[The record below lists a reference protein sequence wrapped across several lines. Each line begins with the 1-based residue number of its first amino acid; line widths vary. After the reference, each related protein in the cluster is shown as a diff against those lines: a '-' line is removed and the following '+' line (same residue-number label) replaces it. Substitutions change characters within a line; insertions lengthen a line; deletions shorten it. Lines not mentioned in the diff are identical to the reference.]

1 MDRDAIELQGPIGR
15 LHSPRLLEKTAV
27 ITGAG
32 SGIGRASALLFAA
45 EGASVAVVDI
55 DPARAGAV
63 AAEVRTMGGRAIALV
78 GDVGRAMDATGIV
91 DEAMRAFG
99 HIDIL
104 FSNAGIGSVS
114 ESIEALGEPEWDR
127 VIDVNLKATYLL
139 CRAVVPQMKDGG
151 GGAILVTGSE
161 MGVVADPRSPAYNAS
176 KGGLHLLMKSMAVNL
191 IQHNIRVNAVCP
203 GLTDTPLMQD
213 AIAGSADPDE
223 ARARFD
229 RRAPIGR
236 MAQPVEIAQAAL
248 FLVSDE
254 ASFVVGATL
263 MVDGGFTAL

>member
-1 MDRDAIELQGPIGR
+1 M
-15 LHSPRLLEKTAV
+15 
-27 ITGAG
+27 
-32 SGIGRASALLFAA
+32 LFAS

-55 DPARAGAV
+55 DPGRSGAV
-63 AAEVRTMGGRAIALV
+63 AAEIRSSGGQAFALE
-78 GDVGRAMDATGIV
+78 GDVGRDADVTGVI
-91 DEAMRAFG
+91 DQAMRVFDR
-99 HIDIL
+99 IDVL

-114 ESIEALGEPEWDR
+114 ESIEALSEPEWDR

-139 CRAVVPQMKDGG
+139 CRAVVPGMKAAGG
-151 GGAILVTGSE
+151 GVILVTGSE

-191 IQHNIRVNAVCP
+191 IPHNIRVNAVCP

-213 AIAGSADPDE
+213 AIKRSVDPSE

-236 MAQPVEIAQAAL
+236 MAQPMEIARAAL

-254 ASFVVGATL
+254 ASFVVGTTL